1 MSPILVVLF
10 VFPALWAFGGL
21 YGIASLLPKI
31 CTLFA
36 FTFWGMIVLIAVVL
50 VLGALISIFKKLKIG
65 PLACSL
71 YVILRILFCGVV
83 ILGVILGAAL
93 LTEGCR
99 SFVDFLS
106 GGVDIQSLSLKGLF
120 FPWKN

>member
-1 MSPILVVLF
+1 
-10 VFPALWAFGGL
+10 
-21 YGIASLLPKI
+21 
-31 CTLFA
+31 
-36 FTFWGMIVLIAVVL
+36 MIVLIAVVL
-50 VLGALISIFKKLKIG
+50 VLGALISIFKLKIG